1 MGYQE
6 EMEHAGEVAR
16 QGANPVYPT
25 QEKGVTIPANT
36 TLESYIDVVSGTA
49 TFAKDSD
56 LTDGSINAVFNTVHA
71 DINGTGNNFKVGDDA
86 FIGDVNKTNT
96 IAVSGLV
103 DGGKGFIQ
111 FGSGSTNPSIGYN
124 KNAGL
129 PAIGTSQA
137 VTGSLLV
144 DAGKLY
150 FYNGTSGNAGWAQ
163 VI

>member
-1 MGYQE
+1 MGYHDE
-6 EMEHAGEVAR
+6 RERAGEVAR
-16 QGANPVYPT
+16 QGANPVYST
-25 QEKGVTIPANT
+25 QQIGVLIPANT
-36 TLESYIDVVSGTA
+36 NLADYIDNVSGEG
-49 TFAKDSD
+49 FAKDSD
-56 LTDGSINAVFNTVHA
+56 LTDGSINAVFNTVSA
-71 DINGTGNNFKVGDDA
+71 DANGAGNNFLVGDDA

-111 FGSGSTNPSIGYN
+111 FGSGSSNPSIGYN

-144 DAGKLY
+144 DGGKLY
-150 FYNGTSGNAGWAQ
+150 FYNGTSSNAGWAQ

>member
-1 MGYQE
+1 MGYNDELERQAE
-6 EMEHAGEVAR
+6 IDR
-16 QGANPVYPT
+16 QGPNPVYRI
-25 QEKGVTIPANT
+25 QDKGVTIPGNT
-36 TLESYIDVVSGTA
+36 NLADYIDNVSGEG
-49 TFAKDSD
+49 FAKDSD
-56 LTDGSINAVFNTVHA
+56 LTDGSINAVFNTVSA
-71 DINGTGNNFKVGDDA
+71 DANGAGNNFLVGDDA

>member
-1 MGYQE
+1 MGFQE
-6 EMEHAGEVAR
+6 LENQAQIDR
-16 QGANPVYPT
+16 QGPSPVYPT
-25 QEKGVTIPANT
+25 QQKGITIPANT
-36 TLESYIDVVSGTA
+36 NLADYIDNVSGEG
-49 TFAKDSD
+49 FAKDSD
-56 LTDGSINAVFNTVHA
+56 LTDGSINAVFNTVSA
-71 DINGTGNNFKVGDDA
+71 DGNGAGNNFLVGDDA

-111 FGSGSTNPSIGYN
+111 FGSGSSNPSIGYN